1 LRTPLSIGVVVAPGN
16 PQLARV
22 LAGLPD
28 VRLRWL
34 CAQGAAPRE
43 LAAPTWH
50 AAAKWTDDPLR
61 LVEDEELDA
70 IVFED
75 VVGRRGDWPR
85 RAVEADKHVLVRG
98 PLARTAKEADE
109 LLTAAAR
116 RNRRVRVYHESLA
129 RSGVTRLRALV
140 DSGALGDVYY
150 VRGSRTSDGRDG
162 AVTVRDLGGDLVA
175 LVLDLLRDEP
185 IATEAR
191 AESYFG
197 GTADLAFVDL
207 RFATGITCHLHVSA
221 LEAASTYT
229 VTVVGSRMTATL
241 DLTGHH
247 ELMLHAA
254 SSDGVGL
261 EAGDAL
267 VPQLRV
273 IDPLVSVAESFVA
286 ATRSAVATSAIRDAT
301 SVVAILDALDS
312 AVAASGEPEVE
323 AASGPP
329 DLRVVELHGR

>member
-1 LRTPLSIGVVVAPGN
+1 LHRRRRGAWEPAARARARGPAGRPAPL
-16 PQLARV
+16 
-22 LAGLPD
+22 
-28 VRLRWL
+28 L

-50 AAAKWTDDPLR
+50 AAAKWTDDPSR

-70 IVFED
+70 IVFETSSAGAAT
-75 VVGRRGDWPR
+75 GRGARSR
-85 RAVEADKHVLVRG
+85 RTSTSSCAG

-185 IATEAR
+185 IATDVR
-191 AESYFG
+191 AESYFC

-221 LEAASTYT
+221 LEAAAAYT

-241 DLTGHH
+241 DLSGHQQ
-247 ELMLHAA
+247 LTLHAA

-267 VPQLRV
+267 VPQLRAV
-273 IDPLVSVAESFVA
+273 DPLVSVAESFVA

-301 SVVAILDALDS
+301 SVVAILDALDA

-329 DLRVVELHGR
+329 DLRVVELHGG